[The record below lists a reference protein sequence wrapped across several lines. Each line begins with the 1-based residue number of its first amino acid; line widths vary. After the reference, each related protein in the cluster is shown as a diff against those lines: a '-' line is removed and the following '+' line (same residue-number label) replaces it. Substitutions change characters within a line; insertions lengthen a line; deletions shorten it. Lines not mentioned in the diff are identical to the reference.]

1 MKKITFM
8 LSLLMSMGAM
18 TTSAQV
24 LSRTGWIVTTSGEC
38 DDNTS
43 GHAAAI
49 IDGKNDTYWHSN
61 WGGGN
66 ASGDATN
73 TLPQFFQLDLGSEQ
87 EFQTIGYMP
96 RPGIGDN
103 GVVKGFSLYVSDSP
117 FETVSSSKTAA
128 QVVNGLGTPAMT
140 GTFNY
145 DGETSASLKTATASS
160 ILKGR
165 YVLFVVTDAVS
176 TQINETDPSKSKYFA
191 SCAEFY
197 LAKGTTIES
206 KTVTY
211 HYKVDGVEYA
221 TRSVQCVDVT
231 TANVPTIDYLAN
243 GTITDNADGSKDV
256 TCTTAYPFVAQAT
269 FDANTAHWYS
279 MAVRAGSGNYLLAA
293 KDNGKVGTITKE
305 LLGCPEGIGNEMQWA
320 FVGNLK
326 DGFKLYNKANNK
338 QVVVKQVS
346 ETVNNKTT
354 NYTQLELAEN
364 DGAALKLRKDNNGFG
379 LYATEGNCFNRFDEN
394 RIAEWSGFDDGSTF
408 RIQEPNDYILNY
420 AAQYS
425 LYDDNG
431 APEGAI
437 GANSYLSV
445 AENLNAFKA
454 AYTAASAEGA
464 TAEQIKA
471 LVAEN
476 EKIAS
481 ATTTTMEIGKYY
493 RLYNKQHHKYACLN
507 DNPAQVTSKLIG
519 TDNSKG
525 ASSVFYIEN
534 AEAGRYR
541 IKVEDLTLGKAKLK
555 NANPAYGGANIELG
569 DDNYGSKGSYV
580 ISHVGKTFLFFD
592 KATGS
597 DYSYIHAGESG
608 KCMVGW
614 EANNPAS
621 QWYVVPATDVEI
633 DMTAQGD
640 KKYASAYLPFGVS
653 NVAGAT
659 AYTGALN
666 AEKNAIDMTATT
678 AVPANTGFV
687 LVGTEDKATLTIGEA
702 AAIEGNALIGT
713 NTGIAFAEA
722 TPKANYLVFG
732 VNADKVGFYT
742 PGNVTAIPANKAY
755 INASALSVSAI
766 ALNFGNTVTGINAA
780 TINNGENNAPIYD
793 LSGRR
798 VWAPVKG
805 GLYIQ
810 NGKKLVK

>member
-24 LSRTGWIVTTSGEC
+24 LSRTGWTVTTSGEC
-38 DDNTS
+38 DDSNT

-61 WGGGN
+61 WGNTNG
-66 ASGDATN
+66 SGDTSKQ
-73 TLPQFFQLDLGSEQ
+73 LPQFFQLDLGSEQ

-96 RPGIGDN
+96 RKNVKDN
-103 GVVKGFSLYVSDSP
+103 GVVKGYKLYVSDRP

-128 QVVNGLGTPAMT
+128 QIVSALGEPAMK
-140 GTFNY
+140 GTFSY
-145 DGETSASLKTATASS
+145 EGENTASLKTATATSV
-160 ILKGR
+160 LKGR
-165 YVLFVVTDAVS
+165 YVLFVVTDAVA
-176 TQINETDPSKSKYFA
+176 TTNDHYA

-197 LAKGTTIES
+197 LAKGATIES
-206 KTVTY
+206 KTMTY

-221 TRSVQCVDVT
+221 TRTISYFDAS
-231 TANVPTIDYLAN
+231 TAPSVPTVDYLAN
-243 GTITDNADGSKDV
+243 GAMTKTDDSNYDV
-256 TCTTAYPFVAQAT
+256 ACTTAYPFVAQTT

-279 MAVRAGSGNYLLAA
+279 MAVRANDGNHLLAA

-326 DGFKLYNKANNK
+326 DGFTLYNKANNK
-338 QVVVKQVS
+338 QIVVKQVT
-346 ETVNNKTT
+346 ETVNNKETT
-354 NYTQLELAEN
+354 YTQFDLADNE
-364 DGAALKLRKDNNGFG
+364 GAALKLRKDNNGFG
-379 LYATEGNCFNRFDEN
+379 LYATEGYCFNRFDQD
-394 RIAEWSGFDDGSTF
+394 RIAQWEGFDDGSTF
-408 RIQEPNDYILNY
+408 RIQEPNDYVLNY

-437 GANSYLSV
+437 GANSYLNV
-445 AENLNAFKA
+445 AENLNAFKTAYEA
-454 AYTAASAEGA
+454 AKAGA
-464 TAEQIKA
+464 TTETLKA
-471 LVAEN
+471 LAAQNKKVKDGLGETIQA
-476 EKIAS
+476 
-481 ATTTTMEIGKYY
+481 GKYY
-493 RLYNKQHHKYACLN
+493 RLVNA
-507 DNPAQVTSKLIG
+507 
-519 TDNSKG
+519 NSKRTLYFD
-525 ASSVFYIEN
+525 ASGVMKSADNVSKSATSVVKFEN
-534 AEAGRYR
+534 AETGRFR
-541 IKVEDLTLGKAKLK
+541 MKLEGKTFGKRVGNNQAITLEA
-555 NANPAYGGANIELG
+555 
-569 DDNYGSKGSYV
+569 DNSGNKGSYKVVQVGTHFAFYDMVSNVSDRSYLHCNGSAANTLFAWDAGDINSPSRWFV
-580 ISHVGKTFLFFD
+580 I
-592 KATGS
+592 
-597 DYSYIHAGESG
+597 
-608 KCMVGW
+608 
-614 EANNPAS
+614 
-621 QWYVVPATDVEI
+621 PATDVEI

-687 LVGTEDKATLTIGEA
+687 LVGTEDKATLTIGKA
-702 AAIEGNALIGT
+702 DAIEGNALIGT

-732 VNADKVGFYT
+732 VNNGTVGFYT

-755 INASALSVSAI
+755 INASAITGSAI
-766 ALNFGNTVTGINAA
+766 ALNFGNTVTSINAA

>member
-24 LSRTGWIVTTSGEC
+24 LPRTGWTITTSSEC
-38 DDNTS
+38 DDS
-43 GHAAAI
+43 GYGHAAAI
-49 IDGKNDTYWHSN
+49 IDGNNNSFWHSN

-66 ASGDATN
+66 ASGDATK
-73 TLPQFFQLDLGSEQ
+73 TLPQFFQVDLGSEQ

-96 RPGIGDN
+96 RTQLDAN
-103 GVVKGFSLYVSDSP
+103 GVVKGYKLYVSNSP
-117 FETVSSSKTAA
+117 FETVSGSKTAA
-128 QVVNGLGTPAMT
+128 QIVSALGEPAMR
-140 GTFNY
+140 GTFSY
-145 DGETSASLKTATASS
+145 DGETSASLKTATAPSV
-160 ILKGR
+160 LKGR
-165 YVLFVVTDAVS
+165 YVLFVVTDAVA
-176 TQINETDPSKSKYFA
+176 TTNDHYA

-197 LAKGTTIES
+197 LAKGATIES
-206 KTVTY
+206 KTMTY

-221 TRSVQCVDVT
+221 TRTISYFDAS
-231 TANVPTIDYLAN
+231 TAPSVPTVDYLAN
-243 GTITDNADGSKDV
+243 GAMTKTDDSNYDV
-256 TCTTAYPFVAQAT
+256 ACTTAYPFVAQTT

-279 MAVRAGSGNYLLAA
+279 MAVRANDGNHLLAA

-326 DGFKLYNKANNK
+326 DGFTLYNKANNK
-338 QVVVKQVS
+338 QIVVKQVT
-346 ETVNNKTT
+346 ETVNNKETT
-354 NYTQLELAEN
+354 YTQFDLADNE
-364 DGAALKLRKDNNGFG
+364 GAALKLRKDNNGFG
-379 LYATEGNCFNRFDEN
+379 LYATEGYCFNRFDQD
-394 RIAEWSGFDDGSTF
+394 RIAQWEGFDDGSTF
-408 RIQEPNDYILNY
+408 RIQEPNDYVLNY

-437 GANSYLSV
+437 GANSYLNV
-445 AENLNAFKA
+445 AENLNAFKTAYEA
-454 AYTAASAEGA
+454 AKAGA
-464 TAEQIKA
+464 TTETLKA
-471 LVAEN
+471 LAAQNKKVKDGLGETIQA
-476 EKIAS
+476 
-481 ATTTTMEIGKYY
+481 GKYY
-493 RLYNKQHHKYACLN
+493 RLVNA
-507 DNPAQVTSKLIG
+507 
-519 TDNSKG
+519 NSKRTLYFD
-525 ASSVFYIEN
+525 ASGVMKSADNVSKSATSVVKFEN
-534 AEAGRYR
+534 AETGRFR
-541 IKVEDLTLGKAKLK
+541 MKLEGKTFGKRVGNNQAITLEA
-555 NANPAYGGANIELG
+555 
-569 DDNYGSKGSYV
+569 DNSGNKGSYKVVQVGTHFAFYDMVSNVSDRSYLHCNGSAANTLFAWDAGDINSPSRWFV
-580 ISHVGKTFLFFD
+580 I
-592 KATGS
+592 
-597 DYSYIHAGESG
+597 
-608 KCMVGW
+608 
-614 EANNPAS
+614 
-621 QWYVVPATDVEI
+621 PATDVEI

-755 INASALSVSAI
+755 INASALSASAI

>member
-24 LSRTGWIVTTSGEC
+24 LPRAGWTITTSSEC
-38 DDNTS
+38 DDS
-43 GHAAAI
+43 GYGHAAAI
-49 IDGKNDTYWHSN
+49 IDGNNNSFWHSN
-61 WGGGN
+61 WGGYN
-66 ASGDATN
+66 ASGDASKRM
-73 TLPQFFQLDLGSEQ
+73 PQFFQVDLGSEQ

-96 RPGIGDN
+96 RTQLDAN
-103 GVVKGFSLYVSDSP
+103 GVVKGYKLYVSNSP
-117 FETVSSSKTAA
+117 FETVSGSKTAA
-128 QVVNGLGTPAMT
+128 QIVSALGDPAME
-140 GTFNY
+140 GTFSY
-145 DGETSASLKTATASS
+145 DGETSASLKTATATSA
-160 ILKGR
+160 LKGR
-165 YVLFVVTDAVS
+165 YVLFVVTDAVTKES
-176 TQINETDPSKSKYFA
+176 PNCYAT
-191 SCAEFY
+191 CAEFY

-206 KTVTY
+206 KTMTY

-221 TRSVQCVDVT
+221 TRTIQYVDAS
-231 TANVPTIDYLAN
+231 TANVPTVDYLAN
-243 GTITDNADGSKDV
+243 GTITGNADGSKDV

-338 QVVVKQVS
+338 QIVVKQ
-346 ETVNNKTT
+346 ETVGETT
-354 NYTQLELAEN
+354 YTQLELAEN

-379 LYATEGNCFNRFDEN
+379 LYATEGYCFNRYDQD
-394 RIAEWSGFDDGSTF
+394 RIAQWEGFDDGSTF
-408 RIQEPNDYILNY
+408 RIQEPNDYVLNY

-437 GANSYLSV
+437 GANSYLNV

-454 AYTAASAEGA
+454 AYEAAKAGA
-464 TAEQIKA
+464 TTETLNA
-471 LVAEN
+471 LAAQNKKVEEGLGETIQA
-476 EKIAS
+476 
-481 ATTTTMEIGKYY
+481 GKYY
-493 RLYNKQHHKYACLN
+493 RLVNANSKKTLYFDASSGVMKSA
-507 DNPAQVTSKLIG
+507 DNVSKSATSVVKFDNAESGRFHMKLEGKTFGKRVGNNQAI
-519 TDNSKG
+519 TLEADNSG
-525 ASSVFYIEN
+525 N
-534 AEAGRYR
+534 
-541 IKVEDLTLGKAKLK
+541 
-555 NANPAYGGANIELG
+555 
-569 DDNYGSKGSYV
+569 KGSYKV
-580 ISHVGKTFLFFD
+580 VQVGTHFAFYDMVSNVSDRSYLHCNGSAANTLFAWD
-592 KATGS
+592 
-597 DYSYIHAGESG
+597 AGEINS
-608 KCMVGW
+608 
-614 EANNPAS
+614 PS
-621 QWYVVPATDVEI
+621 RWYVIPATDVEI

-666 AEKNAIDMTATT
+666 TEKNAIDMTATT

-702 AAIEGNALIGT
+702 AAIEGDNALTGT
-713 NTGIAFAEA
+713 NTGIQLTSGENDNHAS
-722 TPKANYLVFG
+722 YLVFG
-732 VNADKVGFYT
+732 VNNDKVGFYT

-755 INASALSVSAI
+755 INASAISGSAI
-766 ALNFGNTVTGINAA
+766 SLNFGNTVTGINAA

>member
-24 LSRTGWIVTTSGEC
+24 LSRTGWTVAVSGEQPH
-38 DDNTS
+38 D
-43 GHAAAI
+43 GGGKAAL
-49 IDGKNDTYWHSN
+49 IDGDNSTFWHSRYDAN
-61 WGGGN
+61 RG
-66 ASGDATN
+66 SGDVTK
-73 TLPQFFQLDLGSEQ
+73 TLPQFFVIDLGEKTA
-87 EFQTIGYMP
+87 FKTIGYMP
-96 RPGIGDN
+96 RSGKAN
-103 GVVKGFSLYVSDSP
+103 GRATTFKIYVSDTN
-117 FETVSSSKTAA
+117 FESVSNVKSAKQIVDA
-128 QVVNGLGTPAMT
+128 LGEPTMT
-140 GTFNY
+140 GTFSYPN
-145 DGETSASLKTATASS
+145 DDQVLKTATSDTELS
-160 ILKGR
+160 GR
-165 YVLFVVTDAVS
+165 YVMFIVTAANDDQGV
-176 TQINETDPSKSKYFA
+176 A

-197 LAKGTTIES
+197 LS
-206 KTVTY
+206 KDASIATKSITY
-211 HYKVDGVEYA
+211 HYKVDGTEVA
-221 TRSVQCVDVT
+221 TKTAEVVIPEEQVPNLDVLT
-231 TANVPTIDYLAN
+231 NGAVTKTDDSNYDVACTSNIPFTAAESYNAATAKWYVIDIHNNQAN
-243 GTITDNADGSKDV
+243 FLLKGNADNSIAIETLGK
-256 TCTTAYPFVAQAT
+256 TTTPT
-269 FDANTAHWYS
+269 LS
-279 MAVRAGSGNYLLAA
+279 
-293 KDNGKVGTITKE
+293 DNF
-305 LLGCPEGIGNEMQWA
+305 QWT
-320 FVGNLK
+320 FVGNITK
-326 DGFKLYNKANNK
+326 GYTIYNKATNK
-338 QVVVKQVS
+338 AVALNGSAWSLS
-346 ETVNNKTT
+346 EAGDAFKIAASTGSNK
-354 NYTQLELAEN
+354 A
-364 DGAALKLRKDNNGFG
+364 NGFCF
-379 LYATEGNCFNRFDEN
+379 YKEEGRYLNYNSVTNVLETYSDN
-394 RIAEWSGFDDGSTF
+394 DAGSTMHV
-408 RIQEPNDYILNY
+408 QEPKSYPLAYAQTYANYNDE
-420 AAQYS
+420 
-425 LYDDNG
+425 D

-437 GANSYLSV
+437 GANSYLTV

-454 AYTAASAEGA
+454 AYTAASAEDA
-464 TAEQIKA
+464 TAEQIKT

-476 EKIAS
+476 EKVAA

-541 IKVEDLTLGKAKLK
+541 IKVENLTLGKAKLK
-555 NANPAYGGANIELG
+555 DGGAAYGGANIELG

-592 KATGS
+592 QATGS

-614 EANNPAS
+614 AADAPAS

-633 DMTAQGD
+633 DMTTQGD

-666 AEKNAIDMTATT
+666 ADKSAIDMTATT

-702 AAIEGNALIGT
+702 AAIEGNALTGT

-732 VNADKVGFYT
+732 VNNGTVGFYT

-755 INASALSVSAI
+755 INASAVSNGAI
-766 ALNFGNTVTGINAA
+766 SLNFGNTVTGINAA

>member
-38 DDNTS
+38 DDSNT

-61 WGGGN
+61 WGNTNG
-66 ASGDATN
+66 SGDTSKK
-73 TLPQFFQLDLGSEQ
+73 LPQFFQLDLGSAQ

-96 RPGIGDN
+96 RKNVKDN
-103 GVVKGFSLYVSDSP
+103 GVVKGYKLYVSDSP
-117 FETVSSSKTAA
+117 FETVGNGKTAA
-128 QVVNGLGTPAMT
+128 QIVSALGDPAME
-140 GTFNY
+140 GTFSY
-145 DGETSASLKTATASS
+145 EGENTASLKTATATSV
-160 ILKGR
+160 LRGR
-165 YVLFVVTDAVS
+165 YVLFVVTDAVA
-176 TQINETDPSKSKYFA
+176 TTNDHYA

-206 KTVTY
+206 KTMTY

-221 TRSVQCVDVT
+221 TRTIQYVDAS
-231 TANVPTIDYLAN
+231 TAPSVPTVDYLAN

-256 TCTTAYPFVAQAT
+256 ACTTAYPFVAQTT

-279 MAVRAGSGNYLLAA
+279 MAVRANDGNHLLAA

-305 LLGCPEGIGNEMQWA
+305 LLGCPDGIGNEMQWA

-338 QVVVKQVS
+338 QIVVKQVT
-346 ETVNNKTT
+346 ETVNNKKTT
-354 NYTQLELAEN
+354 YTQFDLADNE
-364 DGAALKLRKDNNGFG
+364 GAKLKLRKDNNGFG
-379 LYATEGNCFNRFDEN
+379 LYATEGYCFNRFDQD
-394 RIAEWSGFDDGSTF
+394 RIAQWEGFDDGSTF

-454 AYTAASAEGA
+454 AYTAAKTGA
-464 TAEQIKA
+464 TTETLTALAEQNKKVKDGLGETIQA
-471 LVAEN
+471 
-476 EKIAS
+476 
-481 ATTTTMEIGKYY
+481 GKYY
-493 RLYNKQHHKYACLN
+493 RLVNANSKKTLYLDASSGVMKSA
-507 DNPAQVTSKLIG
+507 DNVSKSATSVVKFDNAESGRFRMKLEGKTFGKRVDNNVAI
-519 TDNSKG
+519 TLEADNSG
-525 ASSVFYIEN
+525 N
-534 AEAGRYR
+534 
-541 IKVEDLTLGKAKLK
+541 
-555 NANPAYGGANIELG
+555 
-569 DDNYGSKGSYV
+569 KGSYKV
-580 ISHVGKTFLFFD
+580 VQVGTHFAFYDMVSNVSDRSYLHCNGSAANTLFAWD
-592 KATGS
+592 
-597 DYSYIHAGESG
+597 AGEINS
-608 KCMVGW
+608 
-614 EANNPAS
+614 PS
-621 QWYVVPATDVEI
+621 RWYVIPATDVEI

-640 KKYASAYLPFGVS
+640 KKYASAYLPFAVS

-666 AEKNAIDMTATT
+666 AEKTAIDMTATT
-678 AVPANTGFV
+678 SVPANTGFV
-687 LVGTEDKATLTIGEA
+687 LVGTENKATLTIGEA
-702 AAIEGNALIGT
+702 TAIAGENVLIGT

-755 INASALSVSAI
+755 INASAITGSAI

>member
-24 LSRTGWIVTTSGEC
+24 LSRAGWTITTSSEC
-38 DDNTS
+38 DDSGS

-49 IDGKNDTYWHSN
+49 IDGNNNTFWHTN
-61 WGGGN
+61 WGGSN
-66 ASGDATN
+66 ASGDTSKK
-73 TLPQFFQLDLGSEQ
+73 LPQFFQVDLGSEQ

-96 RPGIGDN
+96 RTQLGAN
-103 GVVKGFSLYVSDSP
+103 GVVKGYKLYVSNSP
-117 FETVSSSKTAA
+117 FETVSGSKTAA
-128 QVVNGLGTPAMT
+128 QIVSALGAPAME
-140 GTFNY
+140 GTFSY
-145 DGETSASLKTATASS
+145 DGETSASLKTATATSA
-160 ILKGR
+160 LKGR
-165 YVLFVVTDAVS
+165 YVLFVVTDAV
-176 TQINETDPSKSKYFA
+176 TNESPNCFA
-191 SCAEFY
+191 TCAEFY
-197 LAKGTTIES
+197 LAKGSTIES
-206 KTVTY
+206 KNVTY

-221 TRSVQCVDVT
+221 TRTNTCVDAT
-231 TANVPTIDYLAN
+231 TGVPTIDYLAN
-243 GTITDNADGSKDV
+243 GAMIKTDDSNYDV
-256 TCTTAYPFVAQAT
+256 TCTTTYPFVAQTT

-279 MAVRAGSGNYLLAA
+279 MAVRANDGNHLLAA
-293 KDNGKVGTITKE
+293 KDNGKIGTITKGT
-305 LLGCPEGIGNEMQWA
+305 LPDGCPEGIADEMQWA

-338 QVVVKQVS
+338 QIVVKQVT
-346 ETVNNKTT
+346 ENQTT
-354 NYTQLELAEN
+354 YTQLELAEN
-364 DGAALKLRKDNNGFG
+364 EGAALKLKESSNGFG
-379 LYATEGNCFNRFDEN
+379 LYTTEGNCFNRFNEN
-394 RIAEWSGFDDGSTF
+394 RIAQWDGFDDGSTF
-408 RIQEPNDYILNY
+408 RIQEPNDYVLQY
-420 AAQYS
+420 AARFA
-425 LYDDNG
+425 LVDDSD

-445 AENLNAFKA
+445 AENSNAFKA

-471 LVAEN
+471 LAAEN
-476 EKIAS
+476 GKVAA

-493 RLYNKQHHKYACLN
+493 RLYNKAHKKYVCLN

-519 TDNSKG
+519 TVNGKG

-534 AEAGRYR
+534 AETGRYR
-541 IKVEDLTLGKAKLK
+541 IKVGDLTLGKASMS
-555 NANPAYGGANIELG
+555 NNIALG
-569 DDNYGSKGSYV
+569 DNNYGNKGSYV
-580 ISHVGKTFLFFD
+580 ISHAGKIFWFFD
-592 KATGS
+592 KATNS
-597 DYSYIHAGESG
+597 NYSYIHAANSG
-608 KCMVGW
+608 ANMVGW
-614 EANNPAS
+614 EAKSDTYAS
-621 QWYVVPATDVEI
+621 QWYVIPATDVEI

-640 KKYASAYLPFGVS
+640 KKYASAYLPFDVS

-702 AAIEGNALIGT
+702 TAIAGENALIGT

-755 INASALSVSAI
+755 INASAITGSAI

>member
-24 LSRTGWIVTTSGEC
+24 LPRTGWTITTSSEC
-38 DDNTS
+38 DDS
-43 GHAAAI
+43 GYGHAAAI
-49 IDGKNDTYWHSN
+49 IDGNNNSFWHSN

-66 ASGDATN
+66 ASGDATK
-73 TLPQFFQLDLGSEQ
+73 TLPQFFQVDLGSEQ

-96 RPGIGDN
+96 RTQLDAN
-103 GVVKGFSLYVSDSP
+103 GVVKGYKLYVSNSP
-117 FETVSSSKTAA
+117 FETVSGSKTAA
-128 QVVNGLGTPAMT
+128 QIVSALGEPAMK
-140 GTFNY
+140 GTFSY
-145 DGETSASLKTATASS
+145 DGETSASLKTATAPSV
-160 ILKGR
+160 LKGR
-165 YVLFVVTDAVS
+165 YVLFVVTDAVA
-176 TQINETDPSKSKYFA
+176 TTNDHYA

-197 LAKGTTIES
+197 LAKGATIES
-206 KTVTY
+206 KTMTY

-221 TRSVQCVDVT
+221 TRTISYFDAS
-231 TANVPTIDYLAN
+231 TAPSVPTVDYLAN
-243 GTITDNADGSKDV
+243 GAMTKTDDSNYDV
-256 TCTTAYPFVAQAT
+256 ACTTAYPFVAQTT

-279 MAVRAGSGNYLLAA
+279 MAVRANDGNHLLAA

-326 DGFKLYNKANNK
+326 DGFTLYNKANNK
-338 QVVVKQVS
+338 QIVVKQVT
-346 ETVNNKTT
+346 ETVNNKETT
-354 NYTQLELAEN
+354 YTQFDLADNE
-364 DGAALKLRKDNNGFG
+364 GAALKLRKDNNGFG
-379 LYATEGNCFNRFDEN
+379 LYATEGYCFNRFDQD
-394 RIAEWSGFDDGSTF
+394 RIAQWEGFDDGSTF
-408 RIQEPNDYILNY
+408 RIQEPNDYVLNY

-437 GANSYLSV
+437 GANSYLNV
-445 AENLNAFKA
+445 AENLNAFKTAYEA
-454 AYTAASAEGA
+454 AKAGA
-464 TAEQIKA
+464 TTETLKA
-471 LVAEN
+471 LAAQNKKVKDGLGETIQA
-476 EKIAS
+476 
-481 ATTTTMEIGKYY
+481 GKYY
-493 RLYNKQHHKYACLN
+493 RLVNA
-507 DNPAQVTSKLIG
+507 
-519 TDNSKG
+519 NSKRTLYFD
-525 ASSVFYIEN
+525 ASGVMKSADNVSKSATSVVKFEN
-534 AEAGRYR
+534 AETGRFR
-541 IKVEDLTLGKAKLK
+541 MKLEGKTFGKRVGNNQAITLEA
-555 NANPAYGGANIELG
+555 
-569 DDNYGSKGSYV
+569 DNSGNKGSYKVVQVGTHFAFYDMVSNVSDRSYLHCNGSVANTLFAWDAGDINSPSRWFV
-580 ISHVGKTFLFFD
+580 I
-592 KATGS
+592 
-597 DYSYIHAGESG
+597 
-608 KCMVGW
+608 
-614 EANNPAS
+614 
-621 QWYVVPATDVEI
+621 PATDVEI

-755 INASALSVSAI
+755 INASALSASAI

>member
-24 LSRTGWIVTTSGEC
+24 LSRTGWTVTTSGEC
-38 DDNTS
+38 DDSNT

-61 WGGGN
+61 WGNTHG
-66 ASGDATN
+66 SGDTSKK
-73 TLPQFFQLDLGSEQ
+73 LPQFFQLDLGSAQ

-96 RPGIGDN
+96 RKNVKDN
-103 GVVKGFSLYVSDSP
+103 GVVKGYKLYVSDSP
-117 FETVSSSKTAA
+117 FETVGNGKTAA
-128 QVVNGLGTPAMT
+128 QIVSALGEPAMK
-140 GTFNY
+140 GTFSY
-145 DGETSASLKTATASS
+145 EGENTASLKTATATSV
-160 ILKGR
+160 LKGR
-165 YVLFVVTDAVS
+165 YVLFVVTDAVA
-176 TQINETDPSKSKYFA
+176 TTNDHYA

-206 KTVTY
+206 KTMTY

-221 TRSVQCVDVT
+221 TRTISYFDAS
-231 TANVPTIDYLAN
+231 TAPSVPTVDYLAN
-243 GTITDNADGSKDV
+243 GAMTKTDDSNYDV
-256 TCTTAYPFVAQAT
+256 ACTTAYPFVAQTT

-279 MAVRAGSGNYLLAA
+279 MAVRANDGNHLLAA

-326 DGFKLYNKANNK
+326 DGFTLYNKANNK
-338 QVVVKQVS
+338 QIVVKQVT
-346 ETVNNKTT
+346 ETVNNKETT
-354 NYTQLELAEN
+354 YTQFDLADNE
-364 DGAALKLRKDNNGFG
+364 GAALKLRKDNNGFG
-379 LYATEGNCFNRFDEN
+379 LYATEGYCFNRFDQD
-394 RIAEWSGFDDGSTF
+394 RIAQWEGFDDGSTF
-408 RIQEPNDYILNY
+408 RIQEPNDYVLNY

-437 GANSYLSV
+437 GANSYLNV

-454 AYTAASAEGA
+454 AYTAAKAGA
-464 TAEQIKA
+464 TTETLNA
-471 LVAEN
+471 LAAQN
-476 EKIAS
+476 KIVEEGLGETIQA
-481 ATTTTMEIGKYY
+481 GKYY
-493 RLYNKQHHKYACLN
+493 RLVNAASKKTLYFDASGVMKSA
-507 DNPAQVTSKLIG
+507 DNVSKSATSVVK
-519 TDNSKG
+519 
-525 ASSVFYIEN
+525 FEN
-534 AEAGRYR
+534 AETGRFR
-541 IKVEDLTLGKAKLK
+541 MKLEGKTFGKRVGNNQAITLEA
-555 NANPAYGGANIELG
+555 
-569 DDNYGSKGSYV
+569 DNSGNKGSYKVVQVGTHFAFYDMVSNVSDRSYLHCNGSAANTLFAWDAGDINSPSRWFV
-580 ISHVGKTFLFFD
+580 I
-592 KATGS
+592 
-597 DYSYIHAGESG
+597 
-608 KCMVGW
+608 
-614 EANNPAS
+614 
-621 QWYVVPATDVEI
+621 PATDVEI

-640 KKYASAYLPFGVS
+640 NTYASAYLPFAVS

-755 INASALSVSAI
+755 INASALSASAI